1 MQPRRQKLIAALSS
15 TSALLLVLALSALA
29 ADAPTHDYWVKLV
42 CEASDRIATVRFG
55 PDGAK
60 LEKTTETRIL
70 QADVSGPHGIAF
82 SPDRKTFFVSIG
94 HGRPFGTAVKYSSDD
109 DRVLGQVGLGLF
121 PATAD
126 VSPDGN
132 FLYVV
137 NFNLHGDPVPSSV
150 SVVDT
155 NAMLEIARIP
165 TCVMPHG
172 SRVTRD
178 GSHQY
183 SACMMDDLLVE
194 IDAERMKV
202 SRTFRVSA
210 GKEQG
215 FEGMAPREVPDAT
228 KQPPPTATQPST
240 EHTSTTSDPHPGM
253 NMNMSAV
260 TCSPTWAQPSI
271 DASRIYVA
279 CNKSNE
285 IVEVDAKTWKLVRR
299 IPAGNGVYNLGVSP
313 DGALLVATNKR
324 DASVSIFSTDNA
336 KEVARLPTKRKVLH
350 GVAISPDSRYAFI
363 TVEGVGSEPGTVE
376 IIDLKSRTTIAIVD
390 TPSQAAGIDFWKMD

>member
-1 MQPRRQKLIAALSS
+1 MSSHLQPRARVFVALITIASS
-15 TSALLLVLALSALA
+15 LLLLLALSASS
-29 ADAPTHDYWVKLV
+29 ADTPTHNYWVKLV

-82 SPDRKTFFVSIG
+82 SPDRKNFYVSIG
-94 HGRPFGTAVKYSSDD
+94 HGRPFGTAVKYASED

-155 NAMLEIARIP
+155 NAMLEITRIP

-194 IDAERMKV
+194 IDAVRMKV

-215 FEGMAPREVPDAT
+215 FDGMAPRETPHPAA
-228 KQPPPTATQPST
+228 Q
-240 EHTSTTSDPHPGM
+240 STTNQASASSDPHTGM
-253 NMNMSAV
+253 NMSSV

-271 DASRIYVA
+271 DATRIYVA

-285 IVEVDAKTWKLVRR
+285 IVEVDAKTWKLGRR

-313 DGALLVATNKR
+313 DGSLLVATNKR
-324 DASVSIFSTDNA
+324 DASVSLFSTDTA
-336 KEVARLPTKRKVLH
+336 KELARIPTKRKVLH
-350 GVAISPDSRYAFI
+350 GVTITPDSRYAFI
-363 TVEGVGSEPGTVE
+363 TVEGIGSEPGTVE
-376 IIDLKSRTTIAIVD
+376 IINLKSRTTVATVD